1 MQGFLRA
8 TACRVPGAAAPA
20 MARAVIGAP
29 DGDTPPAGTRFFP
42 SRVPLRRRG
51 RGEGWG
57 GGRRH
62 SPACPVRAV
71 DAAGCCRARAGLCPV
86 DLATAL
92 VVRGRH
98 RVSRES
104 QAHPCRRTRR
114 PARVAASR
122 CGEGALAVARTSGG
136 VEVRRAAAAAVGCGS
151 VLSRRSH
158 GGGAPAS
165 PAIGGRR
172 DNDGED
178 KGPDAAV
185 DGEEYG
191 DERGRSERNE

>member
-20 MARAVIGAP
+20 LARAVVGAP

-62 SPACPVRAV
+62 SPARPVRAV

-122 CGEGALAVARTSGG
+122 RVGVHGPSRGRQVPSSERTRRASCWRGRAVAKGAVAAGDRREHTGGWAHGGRQRSGG
-136 VEVRRAAAAAVGCGS
+136 NDAVG
-151 VLSRRSH
+151 RS
-158 GGGAPAS
+158 PTAS
-165 PAIGGRR
+165 
-172 DNDGED
+172 
-178 KGPDAAV
+178 
-185 DGEEYG
+185 
-191 DERGRSERNE
+191 RSE